1 MKTEITDIKY
11 ENRIVAF
18 VDILGFKEI
27 IKKSERNLTKLQL
40 LYQTLEFL
48 KKRKNTYKWNLQF
61 IEIEEDAQKN
71 EYSGAK
77 WVLRHFW

>member
-1 MKTEITDIKY
+1 MRTEITDIKY

-27 IKKSERNLTKLQL
+27 IKKSERNLTKLHL

-48 KKRKNTYKWNLQF
+48 KKESIPTSGICSLSKLKRMYK
-61 IEIEEDAQKN
+61 K
-71 EYSGAK
+71 GG
-77 WVLRHFW
+77 